1 MLSLNGIIE
10 WKDASVPNPRLEL
23 IVGVDN
29 LQNPWFLRK
38 GLQLCRSVGVLPGR
52 GGTGFLVSEGLIM
65 TNWHVL
71 RRSDW
76 AAGEVIQFDY
86 EQAENSVAANI
97 VTFSLDSSSFFYS
110 NEELDVAI
118 CGVKDNP
125 GLSRG
130 RVALREQGRVLADQR
145 VNIIQHPGAGPQ
157 KIAIRDNGIK
167 FFDDKIIQ
175 YWTDTEKGSSGS
187 PLFDDK
193 WRIIGLHYT
202 SDRAPAD
209 GGVNE
214 RVSFNEGHRMSAI
227 LSAVEASHPEIMA
240 VL

>member
-1 MLSLNGIIE
+1 MLSLHGIIE
-10 WKDASVPNPRLEL
+10 WKETSVPNPRLEQ

-52 GGTGFLVSEGLIM
+52 GGTGFLISESLVM

-76 AAGEVIQFDY
+76 ATGEIIQFDY
-86 EQAENSVAANI
+86 EQTENNAVLNVATYN
-97 VTFSLDSSSFFYS
+97 LDSSAFFYS
-110 NEELDVAI
+110 NEDLDVAI
-118 CGVKDNP
+118 CGVQDNP
-125 GLSRG
+125 GRSRG
-130 RVALREQGRVLADQR
+130 KVNLREQGRVLEDQR

-167 FFDDKIIQ
+167 FFDDKILQ

-187 PLFDDK
+187 PLFDDRWK
-193 WRIIGLHYT
+193 IIGLHYT
-202 SDRAPAD
+202 SDSAPAAD
-209 GGVNE
+209 HGGD
-214 RVSFNEGHRMSAI
+214 RVYFNEGHRISAI

-240 VL
+240 TL